1 MVIWQGFGII
11 IPFVVVLM
19 TQGFIFVAEKLS
31 GPGAYDA
38 NPLWPSVDLG
48 LTAIL
53 ITALGMYLRRR
64 GARVVIDK
72 ETGQELVLRSKH
84 SLFFV
89 PMEYWGGILLVGGIA
104 FKLSQ

>member
-19 TQGFIFVAEKLS
+19 TQGLIFVADGLG
-31 GPGAYDA
+31 GPGTYDG
-38 NPLWPSVDLG
+38 NPLWGATALG
-48 LTAIL
+48 LSAIL
-53 ITALGMYLRRR
+53 ITTLGMYLRRR

-72 ETGQELVLRSKH
+72 ETGQELVLRSRH

-89 PMEYWGGILLVGGIA
+89 PMEYWGGLLIVGGIA

>member
-19 TQGFIFVAEKLS
+19 TQGLIFVVDGLG
-31 GPGAYDA
+31 GPGTYDG
-38 NPLWPSVDLG
+38 NQLWGATALG
-48 LTAIL
+48 LSAIL
-53 ITALGMYLRRR
+53 ITTLGMYLRRR

-72 ETGQELVLRSKH
+72 ETGQELVLRSRH
-84 SLFFV
+84 SLFFI
-89 PMEYWGGILLVGGIA
+89 PMEYWGGLLIVGGIA

>member
-19 TQGFIFVAEKLS
+19 TQGFIFVAEKLG
-31 GPGAYDA
+31 GPGTYDA

-72 ETGQELVLRSKH
+72 EAGQELVLRSKH